1 MLGMPK
7 ETILIIEDE
16 EDLLELLQYNLSKEG
31 YSVTGVKSGEEAL
44 EQIKIFIPDL
54 VIVDLMLPG
63 INGFEVCKNIKSDHK
78 KKHIIVVMLTAR
90 DEEQDIIT
98 GLEIGA
104 DDYITKPVTLKV
116 LSSRIKAILRRNN
129 KNISDVPNDTSVIK
143 FNNLVIYPQRYE
155 LFVENKRVNLTALEF
170 KILHYLAQRQGWVYT
185 RYQIMEAIREIESD
199 VSERSIDFSI
209 FNIRKKLDKY
219 ANIIETVRGIGYR
232 FKE

>member
-1 MLGMPK
+1 MSK
-7 ETILIIEDE
+7 ETILIVEDE

-31 YSVTGVKSGEEAL
+31 YSVTGVNSGEEAL

-63 INGFEVCKNIKSDHK
+63 IDGFEVCKNIKNAPG
-78 KKHIIVVMLTAR
+78 KKHTIVVMLTAR

-104 DDYITKPVTLKV
+104 DDYITKPVTPKV

-129 KNISDVPNDTSVIK
+129 KNISDSPNDMSVIK
-143 FNNLVIYPQRYE
+143 LNNLVIYPQRYE
-155 LFVENKRVNLTALEF
+155 LFVENKRVNLTSLEF
-170 KILHYLAQRQGWVYT
+170 KILYYLIQHKGWVYT
-185 RYQIMEAIREIESD
+185 RYQIMEAIQKIESD
-199 VSERSIDFSI
+199 VSERSIDFLI

-219 ANIIETVRGIGYR
+219 ADIIETVRGIGYR
-232 FKE
+232 FRE